1 MATAFIRTIVLY
13 FLIMVGL
20 RLLGKRQIGELEP
33 IELVLTLLISDLAA
47 VPMQD
52 FGIPLLNG
60 VIPIVTLLLLSMLL
74 SWGSVRSIRLRRLIC
89 GSPTALILDGKVQQ
103 DAMRHNRFTLD
114 ELIEELRSQGVTDLT
129 SVKYAVLETDG
140 QLSVLLYPDEQPA
153 TPKQLE
159 SPSRTTPFSRT
170 SSSMTGGYWAKT
182 SRSRVWMPRGST
194 KPCARRATTPRR
206 RFFCSRSTARA
217 KFCASERTVPNEA
230 IFLDPVLPAA
240 RALWRGALECR
251 RRRRLSYRLVRSARQ
266 IAGHRAGGELGQRAR

>member
-1 MATAFIRTIVLY
+1 MATAFIRTIGLY
-13 FLIMVGL
+13 VLIMVGL

-60 VIPIVTLLLLSMLL
+60 VIPIVTLLSLSMLL

-140 QLSVLLYPDEQPA
+140 QLSVLLDPAEPPA
-153 TPKQLE
+153 TPKQLGRAVKDDLFLPQVLINDGRVLDDGLAYRGLTRGWLTRE
-159 SPSRTTPFSRT
+159 LSSRGYRSPSEVLLLTIDDA
-170 SSSMTGGYWAKT
+170 GKILCIGKEGAK
-182 SRSRVWMPRGST
+182 
-194 KPCARRATTPRR
+194 
-206 RFFCSRSTARA
+206 
-217 KFCASERTVPNEA
+217 
-230 IFLDPVLPAA
+230 
-240 RALWRGALECR
+240 
-251 RRRRLSYRLVRSARQ
+251 
-266 IAGHRAGGELGQRAR
+266 

>member
-60 VIPIVTLLLLSMLL
+60 VIPIVTLLSLSMLL

-114 ELIEELRSQGVTDLT
+114 ELTQELRNQGILDIA
-129 SVKYAVLETDG
+129 SVEYAVLETNG
-140 QLSVLLYPDEQPA
+140 RLNIILTPEQQPVTAAQMGVTPDDTGYFSILINNGRIIDKNLKRMGRDERWLQ
-153 TPKQLE
+153 KQLQQ
-159 SPSRTTPFSRT
+159 
-170 SSSMTGGYWAKT
+170 
-182 SRSRVWMPRGST
+182 
-194 KPCARRATTPRR
+194 
-206 RFFCSRSTARA
+206 
-217 KFCASERTVPNEA
+217 
-230 IFLDPVLPAA
+230 
-240 RALWRGALECR
+240 RGAQSVQDVYL
-251 RRRRLSYRLVRSARQ
+251 LMLNYAGQ
-266 IAGHRAGGELGQRAR
+266 IYFAAKEPI